1 MKKIIYQ
8 KNLHKTWLWRYQ
20 VSCIFILLKNN
31 TTQHTLHAHARM
43 CPSKTTT
50 SSSLHATSLAH
61 HVILE
66 DNVRVTIAGAPLE
79 ENILPRHVA
88 LIGFALKVFWAFFFF
103 FFCVFVIERVV
114 VSNDARG
121 SWVFNVIIWKRI
133 ERKTGELVE
142 VSIWE
147 TKWI

>member
-8 KNLHKTWLWRYQ
+8 KNLHKTWLSRYQ
-20 VSCIFILLKNN
+20 VSCIFILLKNK

-88 LIGFALKVFWAFFFF
+88 LIGFALKVFWAFFFL
-103 FFCVFVIERVV
+103 CVFVIERVV

-133 ERKTGELVE
+133 ERKSGELVE

>member
-8 KNLHKTWLWRYQ
+8 KNLHKTWLSRYQ
-20 VSCIFILLKNN
+20 VSCIFILLKNK

-88 LIGFALKVFWAFFFF
+88 LIGFALKVFWVFF
-103 FFCVFVIERVV
+103 FFCLFVIERVV

-133 ERKTGELVE
+133 ERKSGELVE